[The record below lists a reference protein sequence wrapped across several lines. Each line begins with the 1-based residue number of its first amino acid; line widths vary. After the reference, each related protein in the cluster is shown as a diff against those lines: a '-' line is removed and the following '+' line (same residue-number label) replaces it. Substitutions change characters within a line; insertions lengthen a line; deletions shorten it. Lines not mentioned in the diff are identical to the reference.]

1 MDIRAKFIELTTK
14 TYPIGTE
21 KAVRN
26 LLPKKLI
33 EDPFGNLY
41 WIIGKSDTMFCAH
54 LDTVDSGSPGK
65 NLDIVHVLEGN
76 ILKTDG
82 NTILGG
88 DDKAGV
94 VIMLY
99 MIEKGIPGFYLFTH
113 GEEKGCVGSSKLSQK
128 LQTKPDE
135 IYKNIKKIIAFDRAG
150 FSSIITHQMTQ
161 RSASDAFAN
170 TLIDE
175 LNKSGLK
182 YTLDTKGYYCDSA
195 EFADIIPECTNISVG
210 YLDQHSKTERQ
221 DLDFLEKLAEACC
234 KVDWA
239 SLPVERDPT
248 KIEIIDSYYDSKTR
262 RIDDEIPEFDD
273 YDFHPFE
280 INDNKDVEVLYFED
294 DKFNSISDIS
304 YLDGEIIDITL
315 CQKRVEYELDII
327 TKYMAETDISYDYA
341 VWDGLIL
348 TIEHDRHETKLSR
361 NDILKYIPELEINSI
376 KNLKK

>member
-1 MDIRAKFIELTTK
+1 
-14 TYPIGTE
+14 
-21 KAVRN
+21 
-26 LLPKKLI
+26 
-33 EDPFGNLY
+33 
-41 WIIGKSDTMFCAH
+41 MFCAH

-65 NLDIVHVLEGN
+65 NLDIVHVLEGD

-82 NTILGG
+82 KTILGA

-135 IYKNIKKIIAFDRAG
+135 IYKDIKKIVAFDRSG
-150 FSSIITHQMTQ
+150 YSSVITHQMTQ
-161 RSASDAFAN
+161 RCASDAFAN
-170 TLIDE
+170 ALIDE
-175 LNKSGLK
+175 LGKSGLK
-182 YTLDTKGYYCDSA
+182 YTIDTGGYYCDSA
-195 EFADIIPECTNISVG
+195 EFADILPECTNISVG
-210 YLDQHSKTERQ
+210 CFDQHSKNERQ
-221 DLDFLEKLAEACC
+221 DLDFLEKISEACC

-239 SLPVERDPT
+239 SLPVERDPA
-248 KIEIIDSYYDSKTR
+248 KVEIIDSYYVSKTR

-280 INDNKDVEVLYFED
+280 IDDNKDVEVLYFED
-294 DKFNSISDIS
+294 KKFKSISDIS

-315 CQKRVEYELDII
+315 CQKRVEYELDLI
-327 TKYMAETDISYDYA
+327 TKYMVETEISYDYA

-348 TIEHDRHETKLSR
+348 TIEHDRHETKLTR
-361 NDILKYIPELEINSI
+361 NDILKYIPELEVDSI